1 MYRKPKV
8 KSNPKFKVKKDI
20 ENKKPLPKLSKEEIK
35 NCECLRQTSI
45 YEFLK
50 ERKQS
55 KKKQNIFEK

>member
-1 MYRKPKV
+1 MYKKKV

-20 ENKKPLPKLSKEEIK
+20 ENKKPLPQPSKEEITK
-35 NCECLRQTSI
+35 SDILRQTSI

-50 ERKQS
+50 EKKQT

>member
-35 NCECLRQTSI
+35 QSETLRQTSI

-50 ERKQS
+50 EKKQS